1 MDKIIALLLLM
12 PTAAYA
18 GQGALSANASLEAP
32 AASGGSYFGLKSEED
47 LFEKVRERVFEYW
60 TPSLGHFSA
69 GVQYAAWKG
78 AENPAGDRMDFS
90 LNYDLRKM
98 TLFVQGGRTQDFNL
112 DGMIHDRA
120 SFGARYDIA
129 EGTSFEMA
137 LAGDR
142 YDLVSGSVKNLMAG
156 SWHFSLEQEVG
167 ADGRISMSFT
177 RMNSWIPGFVGSNN
191 QISVG
196 YGRALSSSTEIF
208 ALYSI
213 SSNGLPQSPFL
224 LGGGPN
230 SFGLGLKHSF

>member
-1 MDKIIALLLLM
+1 MDKRIALLLLLM

-18 GQGALSANASLEAP
+18 GQGAFSASLAAP
-32 AASGGSYFGLKSEED
+32 VASGNSYFGLKSEED
-47 LFEKVRERVFEYW
+47 LFEKVRERVSEYW

-69 GVQYAAWKG
+69 GVQYASWKG
-78 AENPAGDRMDFS
+78 QENPAGDRMDFT

-156 SWHFSLEQEVG
+156 SWHLSLEQEVG
-167 ADGRISMSFT
+167 ASGRISMSFT
-177 RMNSWIPGFVGSNN
+177 RMNSWIPGVVGSNN

-196 YGRALSSSTEIF
+196 YGRALSSSTEVF

-213 SSNGLPQSPFL
+213 SSNALPQNPFL